1 MVLMSHRSG
10 TGATRAVLGA
20 PRSTRVGRRSLVAL
34 AGLIGAFVL
43 VGGLGGVSTSV
54 AAAADPSYAWATQGG
69 GTGNGAHGVSALAD
83 GSSIITGKFTGTST
97 FGATTLISA
106 GLDDVFTAKL
116 NADGSYAWATQ
127 GGGTGTDGAHGVS
140 ALPDG
145 SSIITGYFSGTAS
158 FGSTTLTSAGLDDVF
173 TAKLNADGSYAWAT
187 RAGGAGVDIANA
199 VSALADGSSII
210 TGSFGACPSS
220 GSPIPCGTATFGDTT
235 LTSAA
240 PVDIFTAKLN
250 ADGTYAWATKGG
262 IGIPTTYGSGQGL
275 GVSALADGSSIIT
288 GSFSGSATFG
298 DTPPLVHLSAH
309 TFTAKLN
316 ADGTYAWVI
325 DSQGPAPLGQEV
337 AMAVSALADGSSIIT
352 GLFLGTT
359 ATFGSTTL
367 TNTNTNGS
375 SDTFTA
381 KVNADGTYAW
391 ATKAGGSGSDYAR
404 GVSALPDGS
413 SIITGI
419 FSDTATFGATTLTSA
434 GGYDAFTAKVNADGT
449 YAWAIRGG
457 GSGSDYAS
465 GVSALSD
472 GSSIITGQFSGTATF
487 GTTAPLTSAG
497 EYLAF
502 TARIVADAHVSA
514 SSAVTPTAPVN
525 TFTMKILKHSA
536 QSITTQLNL
545 SGPGKVV
552 LVGTTPQKAAT
563 MIVCRA
569 RKTVAKAG
577 KVTII
582 CRLTAKARAARKTQ
596 SLKVRLV
603 ATFTPTGGTA
613 KRVSRTLVLKETQYR
628 PEPVTG

>member
-10 TGATRAVLGA
+10 TRAVLGA

-43 VGGLGGVSTSV
+43 VCGLGGVSTSV

-69 GTGNGAHGVSALAD
+69 GAGN
-83 GSSIITGKFTGTST
+83 
-97 FGATTLISA
+97 
-106 GLDDVFTAKL
+106 
-116 NADGSYAWATQ
+116 
-127 GGGTGTDGAHGVS
+127 GAHGVS

-145 SSIITGYFSGTAS
+145 SSIITGYFSGTS
-158 FGSTTLTSAGLDDVF
+158 TFGATTLISAGPTDVF
-173 TAKLNADGSYAWAT
+173 TAKLNTDGSYAWAT
-187 RAGGAGVDIANA
+187 RAGGMENDAAFG
-199 VSALADGSSII
+199 VSALSDGSSIITGYFNGEATFGAITLTSAGSDDIFTAKLNADGSFAWATKAGGTLSDIAYGVSALPDGSSII
-210 TGSFGACPSS
+210 TGSFGANLSNPGAS
-220 GSPIPCGTATFGDTT
+220 GGTATFGDTT

-240 PVDIFTAKLN
+240 PRDIFTAKLN

-262 IGIPTTYGSGQGL
+262 IGIPTGYGAGTGL
-275 GVSALADGSSIIT
+275 GISALADGSSIIT

-298 DTPPLVHLSAH
+298 GTPPLTHLGAH
-309 TFTAKLN
+309 AFTAKLN
-316 ADGTYAWVI
+316 ADGTYAWAI
-325 DSQGPAPLGQEV
+325 DSQGAGSGQES
-337 AMAVSALADGSSIIT
+337 AADVSALADGSSIIT
-352 GLFLGTT
+352 GQFSGTT

-375 SDTFTA
+375 NDTFTA

-391 ATKAGGSGSDYAR
+391 ATKAGGSGTDGAR

-419 FSDTATFGATTLTSA
+419 FSDTAAFGSTTLTSA
-434 GGYDAFTAKVNADGT
+434 GGYDAFTAKVNADGSF
-449 YAWAIRGG
+449 AWAIRGG
-457 GSGSDYAS
+457 GTGSDIAN
-465 GVSALSD
+465 GVSALLD

-502 TARIVADAHVSA
+502 TAHIVAG
-514 SSAVTPTAPVN
+514 APVN
-525 TFTMKILKHSA
+525 TFTMKILKNSA
-536 QSITTQLNL
+536 TSITTQLNL
-545 SGPGKVV
+545 PGPGKVV
-552 LVGTTPQKAAT
+552 LAGTTKKAAT

-569 RKTVAKAG
+569 RKTIAKAG

-613 KRVSRTLVLKETQYR
+613 KRVSRTLVLKKTWYR
-628 PEPVTG
+628 PEPITG

>member
-1 MVLMSHRSG
+1 MVLMSYRSG

-69 GTGNGAHGVSALAD
+69 GTGNGALDVSALAD
-83 GSSIITGKFTGTST
+83 GSSIITGYFSGTST

-127 GGGTGTDGAHGVS
+127 GGGTGTDAAYGVS

-145 SSIITGYFSGTAS
+145 SSIITGYFDGAAT
-158 FGSTTLTSAGLDDVF
+158 FGSTPLISDAGSRDTF

-187 RAGGAGVDIANA
+187 RGGGAGVDIANA

-220 GSPIPCGTATFGDTT
+220 GSPDPCGTATFGDTT

-262 IGIPTTYGSGQGL
+262 IGIPTTYGSGG
-275 GVSALADGSSIIT
+275 GYAVSALADGSSIIT
-288 GSFSGSATFG
+288 GGFSGSATFG
-298 DTPPLVHLSAH
+298 GTPPLEHLSVHA
-309 TFTAKLN
+309 FTAKLN

-472 GSSIITGQFSGTATF
+472 GSSIITGWFSGTATF

-514 SSAVTPTAPVN
+514 SSAVTQTAPVN
-525 TFTMKILKHSA
+525 TFTMKILKYSA

-545 SGPGKVV
+545 PGPGKVV
-552 LVGTTPQKAAT
+552 LAGTTKKAGT